1 MSQSHHT
8 GVFSG
13 RIESHYIPNCA
24 KTTKP
29 TEVDVVIAS
38 CLECCVSG
46 RHERCVSG
54 HHEHS
59 TCEVGEPRASTQE
72 RLHHDLSTATLD
84 TSFLQVDGTDRGSR
98 SL

>member
-38 CLECCVSG
+38 CP
-46 RHERCVSG
+46 ERCVSG